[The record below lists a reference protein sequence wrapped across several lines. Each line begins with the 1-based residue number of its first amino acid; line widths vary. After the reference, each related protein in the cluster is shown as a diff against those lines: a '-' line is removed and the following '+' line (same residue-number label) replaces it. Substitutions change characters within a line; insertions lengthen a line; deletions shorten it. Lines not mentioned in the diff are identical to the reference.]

1 MKLAS
6 LAQLVERLTRNEKV
20 ASSILAG
27 GSLRE
32 APGNHGLRG
41 LLCTIICCSFR
52 GATIRT
58 VAAAFKKRSGPVQA
72 AGYGLHVFFGISI
85 LLFVSDPVA
94 GIIALMPLVFGLA
107 GLARLL
113 RQAARRRH
121 RDPRPAK
128 NDAP

>member
-1 MKLAS
+1 M
-6 LAQLVERLTRNEKV
+6 
-20 ASSILAG
+20 
-27 GSLRE
+27 
-32 APGNHGLRG
+32 
-41 LLCTIICCSFR
+41 
-52 GATIRT
+52 
-58 VAAAFKKRSGPVQA
+58 QA